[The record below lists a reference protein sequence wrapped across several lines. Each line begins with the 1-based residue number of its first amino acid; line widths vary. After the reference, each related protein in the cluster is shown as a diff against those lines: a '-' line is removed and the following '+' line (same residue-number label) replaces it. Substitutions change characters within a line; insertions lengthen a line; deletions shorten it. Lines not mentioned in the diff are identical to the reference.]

1 MPGSFKAPE
10 DTGLS
15 QIPRGLKRVNPPR
28 RYSFCAIRGRKCT
41 LAVHAPNIAEGCYR
55 DGKQHLVCIRSR
67 SDLPQAT
74 LMNSHLF
81 LADPAVSDSALSRD
95 EQIYQDI
102 LEAIVEHRL
111 LPGTRLP
118 EDALAEVF
126 TISRTG
132 IRKVLQRLALER
144 LVTLRANRGAEVAQ
158 PSAKEAQDVF
168 AARQLI
174 EPALMPAVAALAD
187 PAQLKI
193 LRGLVNDEHQAQS
206 EGLHSQAIQ
215 LSARF
220 HVQLIALANNQVL
233 TEQVAH
239 LTTRSS
245 LIIAVYGSRQ
255 SVGCD
260 CGDHDELLELL
271 ESGDGN
277 AAANWMGKHLASIRA
292 SLQVDE
298 KSAVEP
304 DFKTIFKR

>member
-1 MPGSFKAPE
+1 
-10 DTGLS
+10 
-15 QIPRGLKRVNPPR
+15 
-28 RYSFCAIRGRKCT
+28 
-41 LAVHAPNIAEGCYR
+41 
-55 DGKQHLVCIRSR
+55 
-67 SDLPQAT
+67 
-74 LMNSHLF
+74 MNAHLF
-81 LADPAVSDSALSRD
+81 LANPAVTDSGLSRD

-111 LPGTRLP
+111 SPGTRLP

-158 PSAKEAQDVF
+158 PTAKEAQDVF

-174 EPALMPAVAALAD
+174 EPALMPAVVTQASAS
-187 PAQLKI
+187 QLKA
-193 LRGLVNDEHQAQS
+193 LRALVEEEHQAQHA
-206 EGLHSQAIQ
+206 GLQSRAIQ

-220 HVQLIALANNQVL
+220 HVQLIALADNQVL

-245 LIIAVYGSRQ
+245 LIIAVYGSRH

-260 CGDHDELLELL
+260 CGDHAELLELL
-271 ESGDGN
+271 ESGNGT
-277 AAANWMGKHLASIRA
+277 AAQQWMGKHLASIRA
-292 SLQVDE
+292 SLQVDQQTP
-298 KSAVEP
+298 VEP
-304 DFKTIFKR
+304 DFRSIFKRENPL

>member
-1 MPGSFKAPE
+1 
-10 DTGLS
+10 
-15 QIPRGLKRVNPPR
+15 
-28 RYSFCAIRGRKCT
+28 
-41 LAVHAPNIAEGCYR
+41 
-55 DGKQHLVCIRSR
+55 
-67 SDLPQAT
+67 
-74 LMNSHLF
+74 MNAHLF
-81 LADPAVSDSALSRD
+81 LADPAIGDLALSRD

-126 TISRTG
+126 GVSRTG

-174 EPALMPAVAALAD
+174 EPALMPAVVARITPVQLKVLGALAD
-187 PAQLKI
+187 
-193 LRGLVNDEHQAQS
+193 DEHQAQKK
-206 EGLHSQAIQ
+206 GLQSRAIQ
-215 LSARF
+215 LSGRF
-220 HVQLIALANNQVL
+220 HVQLIALADNQVL

-245 LIIAVYGSRQ
+245 LIIAVYGSRH
-255 SVGCD
+255 SVGCE
-260 CGDHDELLELL
+260 CGDHVELLELL
-271 ESGDGN
+271 KSGDGS
-277 AAANWMGKHLASIRA
+277 AAAQWMSAHLASIRA

-298 KSAVEP
+298 KPAVEA

>member
-1 MPGSFKAPE
+1 M
-10 DTGLS
+10 
-15 QIPRGLKRVNPPR
+15 Q
-28 RYSFCAIRGRKCT
+28 
-41 LAVHAPNIAEGCYR
+41 
-55 DGKQHLVCIRSR
+55 
-67 SDLPQAT
+67 
-74 LMNSHLF
+74 SHLF
-81 LADPAVSDSALSRD
+81 LADPAVADPALSRD

-111 LPGTRLP
+111 VPGTRLP

-126 TISRTG
+126 AISRTG

-174 EPALMPAVAALAD
+174 EPALMPAVAAQANA
-187 PAQLKI
+187 AQLKT
-193 LRGLVNDEHQAQS
+193 LRALVDEEHRAQHD
-206 EGLHSQAIQ
+206 GLHSRAIQ

-220 HVQLIALANNQVL
+220 HVQLIALADNQVL

-245 LIIAVYGSRQ
+245 LIIAVYGSRH

-260 CGDHDELLELL
+260 CGDHAELLELL
-271 ESGDGN
+271 EGGN
-277 AAANWMGKHLASIRA
+277 GAAAAQWMGKHLASIRA
-292 SLQVDE
+292 SLQVDQTPP
-298 KSAVEP
+298 AEP
-304 DFKTIFKR
+304 DFHSIFKR